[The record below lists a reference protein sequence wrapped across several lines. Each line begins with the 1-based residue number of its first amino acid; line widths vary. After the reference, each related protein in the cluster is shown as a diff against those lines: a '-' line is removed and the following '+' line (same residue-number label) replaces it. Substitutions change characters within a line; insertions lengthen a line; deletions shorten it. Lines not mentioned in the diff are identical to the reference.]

1 MQINQLIGDRYRII
15 EPLGEGGMAN
25 VYRAHDIIL
34 DRDVSLKLMR
44 LDMRDNESV
53 RRRFENEIAATSA
66 LIHPNI
72 IQVYDY
78 GEDGGSQYLVS
89 EYVSGMDL
97 KRYIAERQPIPVT
110 RVIDIMSEIL
120 AGVGEADKAGIVHR
134 DLKPQNILINQN
146 GEAKITDFGI
156 A

>member
-78 GEDGGSQYLVS
+78 GEDGV
-89 EYVSGMDL
+89 
-97 KRYIAERQPIPVT
+97 
-110 RVIDIMSEIL
+110 
-120 AGVGEADKAGIVHR
+120 
-134 DLKPQNILINQN
+134 
-146 GEAKITDFGI
+146 
-156 A
+156 

>member
-120 AGVGEADKAGIVHR
+120 AGVGEA
-134 DLKPQNILINQN
+134 PSSP
-146 GEAKITDFGI
+146 
-156 A
+156 

>member
-66 LIHPNI
+66 LIP
-72 IQVYDY
+72 
-78 GEDGGSQYLVS
+78 
-89 EYVSGMDL
+89 EYHSGL
-97 KRYIAERQPIPVT
+97 
-110 RVIDIMSEIL
+110 
-120 AGVGEADKAGIVHR
+120 
-134 DLKPQNILINQN
+134 
-146 GEAKITDFGI
+146 
-156 A
+156 